1 MKKNL
6 VKLNLVAVFILLFV
20 LVACNNKTETVSSE
34 NGNKTETL
42 SYLDKEY
49 KVPAQVKNI
58 ATASLEAMEDAA
70 VLGVKPVGA
79 ITIGGKLPSYLA
91 KDLDGAKSIG
101 EKQQPNFEALLTLK
115 PDVILGTSKFQ
126 PDVVE
131 KLNKIAPMIPVSH
144 ISTNW
149 ETNLK
154 MMAALTKNKEKADQI
169 ISKYKEDAAKLKQSL
184 QPLKD
189 KKVVIIRIRGGN
201 INLYPSNVYFNPVLY
216 NDLGLTIP
224 KEIQAAKAQEVVT
237 LEKFAEI
244 NPDYLFVQFAEGEN
258 ADKKQAL
265 EDLKKNP
272 IWNTIQAV
280 KNNKVF
286 VNAVDP
292 MAQGGTAWSKIAF
305 LKAAGEQLNSK

>member
-1 MKKNL
+1 MKKNM
-6 VKLNLVAVFILLFV
+6 VKLNLIAVFMLLFV
-20 LVACNNKTETVSSE
+20 LAACSNKTETVSSE
-34 NGNKTETL
+34 SGNKTQAL

-49 KVPAQVKNI
+49 KVPSQVKKI

-70 VLGVKPVGA
+70 LLGVKPVGS
-79 ITIGGKLPSYLA
+79 ITVGGKLPSYLA
-91 KDLDGAKSIG
+91 KDLEGAKSIG
-101 EKQQPNFEALLTLK
+101 EKQQPNYEALLTLK
-115 PDVILGTSKFQ
+115 PDIIMGTSKFQ
-126 PDVVE
+126 ADVVQ

-149 ETNLK
+149 EANLK
-154 MMAALTKNKEKADQI
+154 VMAELTKNKEKADQI

-189 KKVVIIRIRGGN
+189 KKIVVIRIRGGN

-224 KEIQAAKAQEVVT
+224 KEIQSAKTQEVVT

-244 NPDYLFVQFAEGEN
+244 NPDYLFVQFAESEN
-258 ADKKQAL
+258 ADKKQVL

-280 KNNKVF
+280 KDKKVF

-305 LKAAGEQLNSK
+305 LKAAEQLNSK